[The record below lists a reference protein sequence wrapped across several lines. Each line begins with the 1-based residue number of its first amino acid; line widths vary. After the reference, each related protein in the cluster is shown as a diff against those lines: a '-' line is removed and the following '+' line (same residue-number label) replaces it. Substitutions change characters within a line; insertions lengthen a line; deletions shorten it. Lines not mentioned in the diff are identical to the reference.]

1 MATTTPVKVHPKV
14 KAAGQVAAALLALD
28 AIITAVE
35 GHIPSPAVVSVL
47 ALLHTVL
54 PVLAGYLKSA

>member
-1 MATTTPVKVHPKV
+1 MHPKIKV
-14 KAAGQVAAALLALD
+14 TAQVAAVLLALD
-28 AIITAVE
+28 AVVVALE

-47 ALLHTVL
+47 AALHTVL